1 MKIKKCMWCLKEFE
15 ANDNKEKYCSDDCQ
29 TKSNNLSKSNK
40 KEEASSGFFT
50 TIVDA
55 ITSIFS

>member
-1 MKIKKCMWCLKEFE
+1 MIICLKDE
-15 ANDNKEKYCSDDCQ
+15 
-29 TKSNNLSKSNK
+29 NK

-55 ITSIFS
+55 ITSKFS

>member
-1 MKIKKCMWCLKEFE
+1 MWCLKEFE